1 MNNPDPDNANSFRSP
16 LLMNRNDTAVLVVDV
31 QEKLLPHIEGAAAVS
46 WNIGRL
52 LRAAGALG
60 VKYCVTEQYPK
71 GLGPTVPEIME
82 HATSPF
88 TGTAPEKL
96 MFSCR
101 ECSSLF
107 EELTKAGVH
116 RILVCGIEAHV
127 CVLQSVLDLIASGF
141 EVYICTDAIGSRC
154 EQDKDVALKRMES
167 SGATLVTTEMA
178 MFEWCEVAG
187 SPEFKV
193 VSKLVQEKTP

>member
-1 MNNPDPDNANSFRSP
+1 MNKPEPENANSFRSP

-31 QEKLLPHIEGAAAVS
+31 QEKLLPHIHGAAAIA

-52 LRAAGALG
+52 LRAANALG

-71 GLGPTVPEIME
+71 GLGSTVLEVME
-82 HATSPF
+82 HAASPF
-88 TGTAPEKL
+88 TGSAPEKL

-107 EELTKAGVH
+107 KQLTEAGVH

-141 EVYICTDAIGSRC
+141 EVYICADATGSRAL
-154 EQDKDVALKRMES
+154 QDKEFALKRMES

-178 MFEWCEVAG
+178 MFEWCEAAG

-193 VSKLVQEKTP
+193 VSKLVQEQTP